1 MRALAVCGLSGLLRA
16 AGAGGG
22 APPKPG
28 ATGTGVGY
36 RGFLGRGYDIM
47 ESDLWTFEDVRP
59 TEFYRLDIPDACFQ
73 KWPCPRTEAA
83 EANFF
88 DSIADFSRSFYSSF
102 GIRLEGRLMG
112 IEGSLSASMQ
122 KSLAQ
127 YGESTR
133 SILDVRISKRASCYH
148 MRGECAF
155 DPGSLNPIVLDV
167 IETLP
172 VDSADAKAMALW
184 DRRFIQ
190 RFGTHVS
197 LDSVHG
203 ARVKIIATSN
213 SSQEG
218 MEHFLRSA
226 VHAYIS
232 SDWGEHIGGKLA
244 ISPENEQLDNRSLA
258 QTSYS
263 VRCSAIGGSTA
274 QSPCIKVEQLKT
286 DTEAHGVGDRLEE
299 FFLSESLSDGRS
311 VLSMLLEEMA
321 YVLDRMGYT
330 NHSRTLTKASEY
342 RRCRWP
348 FHWAKIGEE
357 EHGCKCQLT
366 CQNSGE
372 VDEDSCTCKFPSD
385 EFRGRTGA
393 NRSQPFGTCQMGP
406 ASCGQGARHRTLDST
421 CALPI

>member
-1 MRALAVCGLSGLLRA
+1 
-16 AGAGGG
+16 
-22 APPKPG
+22 
-28 ATGTGVGY
+28 
-36 RGFLGRGYDIM
+36 M
-47 ESDLWTFEDVRP
+47 ESDLWAFEDVRP
-59 TEFYRLDIPDACFQ
+59 TDFYRPDIPDACFQ

-83 EANFF
+83 EAKFF
-88 DSIADFSRSFYSSF
+88 DSVADFSRSFYSSF
-102 GIRLEGRLMG
+102 GIRLEGRLMD
-112 IEGSLSASMQ
+112 IEGSLSFSMQ

-133 SILDVRISKRASCYH
+133 GILDVRISKRASCYH

-172 VDSADAKAMALW
+172 VDSADAKTMALW
-184 DRRFIQ
+184 DKRFIQ

-203 ARVKIIATSN
+203 TQVKIIATSN
-213 SSQEG
+213 SNQEG

-226 VHAYIS
+226 LHGYIS
-232 SDWGEHIGGKLA
+232 SDWGEHIGGELA
-244 ISPENEQLDNRSLA
+244 ISPKSEELDNRSLA
-258 QTSYS
+258 EISYS

-286 DTEAHGVGDRLEE
+286 DTEAHVVGDRLND
-299 FFLSESLSDGRS
+299 FLLSESSNDGS
-311 VLSMLLEEMA
+311 SILSMFLEEMA
-321 YVLDRMGYT
+321 DVLDRMGYT

-348 FHWAKIGEE
+348 FHWAKIGEG

-366 CQNSGE
+366 CQNGGE
-372 VDEDSCTCKFPSD
+372 IDDGSCTCKPPSD
-385 EFRGRTGA
+385 ELRGWTGA
-393 NRSQPFGTCQMGP
+393 NRSQPLGACQVGP
-406 ASCGQGARHRTLDST
+406 ASCGQGAVYRAVDST
-421 CALPI
+421 CAPPI